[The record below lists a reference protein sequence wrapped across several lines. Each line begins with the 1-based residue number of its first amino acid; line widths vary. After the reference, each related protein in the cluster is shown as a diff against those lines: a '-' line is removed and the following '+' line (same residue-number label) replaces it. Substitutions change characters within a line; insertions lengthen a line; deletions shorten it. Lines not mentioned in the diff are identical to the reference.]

1 MDFKEKVEKA
11 LRNQFQ
17 VEHLDLRDDNGITG
31 VMVSPDFEGVG
42 RQDRHRRIDRAL
54 RDRSGKLTPREQRRV
69 LLIAP
74 FTPAEYGPI
83 GPDDDED
90 DSGDPRSDIES
101 CESLL
106 DLIPKVE
113 HLLRGRFRVYVLQLN
128 PGNGIHGFVVS
139 PDFEDL
145 SSSER
150 QGRLDRAFRENLTDC
165 ERRRVTL
172 ISAVTPV
179 EYEAKLDLDR
189 LG

>member
-11 LRNQFQ
+11 LRSHFQ
-17 VEHLDLRDDNGITG
+17 VEHLDLSDDNGITG
-31 VMVSPDFEGVG
+31 VMVSPDFEGVE
-42 RQDRHRRIDRAL
+42 RLDRHRRIDRAL

-90 DSGDPRSDIES
+90 DSGDTRSDNES

-113 HLLRGRFRVYVLQLN
+113 HLLRSRFRVYVLQLN
-128 PGNGIHGFVVS
+128 LGNGIYGFVVS
-139 PDFEDL
+139 PDFEGL
-145 SSSER
+145 TSSER
-150 QGRLDRAFRENLTDC
+150 QDLLSRAFREKLADC
-165 ERRRVTL
+165 ERRRITL
-172 ISAVTPV
+172 ISTLTPV